1 MEKPIREEK
10 SLGQEILSQDE
21 INALLEVVEDN
32 YYEDE
37 TEREK
42 NELFKIFRSAKI
54 TGDVLEGLNVCISLK
69 DFEKIVSFV
78 RDV

>member
-1 MEKPIREEK
+1 MEKPTREEK

-21 INALLEVVEDN
+21 INALLEVVEDD
-32 YYEDE
+32 YEDE

-42 NELFKIFRSAKI
+42 NELFRIFRSAKI